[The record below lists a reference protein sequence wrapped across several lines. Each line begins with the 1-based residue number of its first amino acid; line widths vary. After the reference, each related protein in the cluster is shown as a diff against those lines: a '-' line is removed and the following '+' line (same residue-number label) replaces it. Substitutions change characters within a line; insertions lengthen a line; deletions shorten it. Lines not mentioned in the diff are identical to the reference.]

1 MYERMLVSGLC
12 MGGSCIFYA
21 RYSFYFEEMCVSSE
35 VCVRLGVR
43 AEGVGE
49 KTKECDKLL

>member
-1 MYERMLVSGLC
+1 MYERMLVSGLS
-12 MGGSCIFYA
+12 MGGLCIFYA

-35 VCVRLGVR
+35 VCVCLGVR